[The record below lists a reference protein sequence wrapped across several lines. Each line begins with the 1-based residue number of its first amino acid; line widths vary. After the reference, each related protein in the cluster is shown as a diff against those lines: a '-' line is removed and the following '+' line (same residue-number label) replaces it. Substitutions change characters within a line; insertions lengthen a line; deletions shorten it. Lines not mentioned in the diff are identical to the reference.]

1 MRLFS
6 RSKKY
11 IPIDCTGPTPLK
23 IVLSPNPATAETTVS
38 FEPLQEDGIILKSAS
53 EPAFD
58 INEEWEME
66 VFSEM
71 QALKTK
77 KTKLKGKSTKLNTNG
92 WKEGIYIVRVKY
104 KNDIFQEKLI
114 VKK

>member
-1 MRLFS
+1 
-6 RSKKY
+6 
-11 IPIDCTGPTPLK
+11 
-23 IVLSPNPATAETTVS
+23 
-38 FEPLQEDGIILKSAS
+38 
-53 EPAFD
+53 
-58 INEEWEME
+58 ME

-92 WKEGIYIVRVKY
+92 CKEGIYIVRVKY